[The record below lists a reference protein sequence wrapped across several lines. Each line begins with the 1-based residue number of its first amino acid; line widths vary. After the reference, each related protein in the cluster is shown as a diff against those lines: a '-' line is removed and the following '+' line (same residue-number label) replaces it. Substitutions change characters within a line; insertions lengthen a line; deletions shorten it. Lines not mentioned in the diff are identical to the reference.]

1 MPAAGKVCT
10 GFSYPYVALYN
21 NNGGTVTYSS
31 GQELARGVEVTLSPE
46 VADDNVFYANNVAAE
61 SVGGTFTGGE
71 VSLTVDGLLIAA
83 EKLIMGLPNPTTLT
97 VGDSSVSV
105 YEYGEAQSIPYVG
118 IAYIARYMSDG
129 VETWVPTLLTKARFN
144 TFETSH
150 ATQEEDIDW
159 QTQDITA
166 SLMRDDTPSRNW
178 KKIADDQTTEA
189 AALAVIRAWLGITT
203 ANTNS
208 ISGTRGK

>member
-10 GFSYPYVALYN
+10 GFSFPYVALYN

-46 VADDNVFYANNVAAE
+46 VADDNIFHANNISAE
-61 SVGGTFTGGE
+61 SVGGVFTGGE

-83 EKLIMGLPNPTTLT
+83 EKLIMGLPDPSTLT

-105 YEYGEAQSIPYVG
+105 YEYGQAQSIPYVG

-129 VETWVPTLLTKARFN
+129 VTTWVPTLLTKARFN

-150 ATQEEDIDW
+150 ATQEENIDW
-159 QTQDITA
+159 QTQDLTA
-166 SLMRDDTPSRNW
+166 ALMRDDTAARNW
-178 KKIADDQTTEA
+178 KKVADDQTSEE
-189 AALAVIRAWLGITT
+189 AALAVIRAWFGIT
-203 ANTNS
+203 ATNNS
-208 ISGTRGK
+208 TGTRGK